1 MALREEDVE
10 EGAKFTVINDILLE
24 SGSSMSKVRGHYDV
38 IIIGAGPVGGLMAK
52 YLAKQ
57 DCTVLMIEE
66 HMEVGK
72 PFQCAGLVNPPAME
86 IVGLYETTLTAIYG
100 ARIHSPKGTVVPVGT
115 EKVRTYAVCRKKF
128 DQAVVAQALAAGAEL
143 LLDSHPTSAEVY
155 DDYAE
160 VTVNNSGQMMN
171 LTCKLIIGADGA
183 HSWVRRNFK
192 MGKPKEMMIGY
203 QIEVSGYEGQDGWL
217 DMYTGSDIAP
227 GFFAWVVPNGETHRV
242 GMWSRAA
249 DLDGSSCDEMLTRL
263 MNHEMWSERFKN
275 CVETARFCGPI
286 PGGVVRK
293 PWKDRVLLIGDAA
306 GLAKPTTG
314 GGIGPGFR
322 HVHDSYLELSELIK
336 QNKLSQKKISKACKS
351 IEKIRKEHD
360 RARALRDFFVTTRDD
375 DELEKNFQIFARSEV
390 LELIN
395 EKGDIDKPV
404 PLGLA
409 LLKTVPEFRGMAIK
423 AGFALLFS

>member
-1 MALREEDVE
+1 MITD
-10 EGAKFTVINDILLE
+10 KLLVRT
-24 SGSSMSKVRGHYDV
+24 SGMSSIRNHYDV
-38 IIIGAGPVGGLMAK
+38 IMIGAGPVGGLMAK
-52 YLAKQ
+52 YLAEQ

-66 HMEVGK
+66 HLEIGK

-86 IVGLYETTLTAIYG
+86 IVGLYDTVLTEIYG

-115 EKVRTYAVCRKKF
+115 DKVRTYAVCRKKF
-128 DQAVVAQALAAGAEL
+128 DQAVVSQAMVAGAEL
-143 LLDSHPTSAEVY
+143 LLDSHPISAEVQE
-155 DDYAE
+155 DFAKVE
-160 VTVNNSGQMMN
+160 VDNSGEILN
-171 LTCKLIIGADGA
+171 LTCNLIIGADGA

-203 QIEVSGYEGQDGWL
+203 QIEVSGYEGKDGWL

-242 GMWSRAA
+242 GMWARAA
-249 DLDGSSCDEMLTRL
+249 DLDGKSCEEMVSKL
-263 MNHEMWSERFKN
+263 MTHEMWKERFQD
-275 CVETARFCGPI
+275 CIETARFCGPI
-286 PGGVVRK
+286 PGGVLRK

-322 HVHDSYLELSELIK
+322 HVYDSYMELSKLIK
-336 QNKLSQKKISKACKS
+336 NNNLSKKKISKACKS

-375 DELEKNFQIFARSEV
+375 DELEKNFKIFSREEV
-390 LELIN
+390 LSLIN

-409 LLKTVPEFRGMAIK
+409 LLKTVPEFRGMAVK